1 MDETPVWFDMTEN
14 FSINQKEEKTVH
26 ICEIDNEN
34 NWFTV
39 ILTCA
44 ASKDLY
50 SSVIFNELFLISNFF
65 LLTDGSKLPP
75 IFIFKGKQMPRGE
88 EAPPDV
94 VVWFQ
99 ESGWIWWNAM
109 LITLIVW
116 EDHITNTD
124 FRPWWYMILLGDI

>member
-88 EAPPDV
+88 KAPSGV
-94 VVWFQ
+94 IVWFQ
-99 ESGWIWWNAM
+99 ENAWM
-109 LITLIVW
+109 NVNLMKRYV
-116 EDHITNTD
+116 DY
-124 FRPWWYMILLGDI
+124 F